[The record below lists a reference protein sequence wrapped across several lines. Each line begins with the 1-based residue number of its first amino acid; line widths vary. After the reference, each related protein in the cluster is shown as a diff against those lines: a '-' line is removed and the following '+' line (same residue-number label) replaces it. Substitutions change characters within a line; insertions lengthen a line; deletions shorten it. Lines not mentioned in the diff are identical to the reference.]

1 MKNLFIAV
9 FLLASTAVTY
19 AQEEKESTS
28 NQEEV
33 EKRDITQNELSI
45 NAFNLVAF
53 GIIEITYERVINEN
67 STWALEGFFHPSKD
81 DYIDEAYYKNLSLT
95 GKYKHFF
102 SSNYARGFYV
112 NAFGMISSGEYE
124 TDYYYNDISEEYVYE
139 TEDYTDFA
147 LGFGLGG
154 KFVSQGGFMLDLNAG
169 IGRNLL
175 NDNSPTVVGQFMV
188 NLGFRF

>member
-9 FLLASTAVTY
+9 FLLATTAVTY

>member
-19 AQEEKESTS
+19 AQEEKESTP

>member
-1 MKNLFIAV
+1 MKNL
-9 FLLASTAVTY
+9 LLAVSLLLTTSLCVS
-19 AQEEKESTS
+19 QENPE
-28 NQEEV
+28 NQEP

-53 GIIEITYERVINEN
+53 GIIEITYERVIDEN
-67 STWALEGFFHPSKD
+67 STWAIEGFIHPSKD
-81 DYIDEAYYKNLSLT
+81 SYIDEAYYKDISLT

-102 SSNYARGFYV
+102 SSDYARGFYV
-112 NAFGMISSGEYE
+112 NAFGMISNGEYE
-124 TDYYYNDISEEYVYE
+124 TDYYYSEFTDDYVYE

-147 LGFGLGG
+147 IGFGLGG

-175 NDNSPTVVGQFMV
+175 SDNSPTVVGQFMV

>member
-9 FLLASTAVTY
+9 FLLATTAVTY

-33 EKRDITQNELSI
+33 EKRDVTQNELSI